1 MDPIVTALIKAF
13 FTSKNGKPN
22 KVLEKMGPDVL
33 SGLLQ
38 NTFKN
43 KKPTQETLNL
53 ITALNSGKVK
63 QTKEQKEAQKEAIKR
78 LNDPEAYKK
87 GTGSWVLQDIIS
99 PLVSNS
105 VRTLGNV
112 AAIQAQIPGQAQAAA
127 AEAAR
132 QGIDPRVLQG
142 SMAAQAFNS
151 NLAGQTAAS
160 PLLGQAKGTLR
171 KGLLDA
177 SAATL
182 EHATTIARA
191 EDERAR
197 MNQMINDKAV
207 AYGEAPPAAYYD
219 LLNRQAKNQ
228 QESAKQLAGG
238 F

>member
-1 MDPIVTALIKAF
+1 MNPIVTDLIKTF

-22 KVLEKMGPDVL
+22 KILEKMGPDVL

-43 KKPTQETLNL
+43 EKPTQETLNL
-53 ITALNSGKVK
+53 ITALNSGKAK
-63 QTKEQKEAQKEAIKR
+63 QTKEQKEAIKR

-87 GTGSWVLQDIIS
+87 GKGSWVLQDIIS

-127 AEAAR
+127 ADAAR
-132 QGIDPRVLQG
+132 QSIDPRVLQG
-142 SMAAQAFNS
+142 SMAAQTFNS
-151 NLAGQTAAS
+151 NLAGQIAAS
-160 PLLGQAKGTLR
+160 SLLGQAKGALR

-177 SAATL
+177 SAGTL
-182 EHATTIARA
+182 EHATAIARA
-191 EDERAR
+191 EDEKAR
-197 MNQMINDKAV
+197 MNQMINDKAA

>member
-1 MDPIVTALIKAF
+1 MDPMTAALIKAF

-22 KVLEKMGPDVL
+22 KTLKKMGPDVL

-63 QTKEQKEAQKEAIKR
+63 QTKEQKEAIAR

-87 GTGSWVLQDIIS
+87 GKGSWVLQDIIS

-105 VRTLGNV
+105 IRTLGNV
-112 AAIQAQIPGQAQAAA
+112 AAIQAQIPGQAHAAA

-142 SMAAQAFNS
+142 SMAAQTFNS

-160 PLLGQAKGTLR
+160 TLLGQAKGALR

-177 SAATL
+177 SAGTF
-182 EHATTIARA
+182 EHATAVARA
-191 EDERAR
+191 EDEKAR
-197 MNQMINDKAV
+197 MNQMINDKAA

-238 F
+238 I

>member
-1 MDPIVTALIKAF
+1 MNPIVTALIKTF
-13 FTSKNGKPN
+13 FTDKNGKPN
-22 KVLEKMGPDVL
+22 KILEKMGPDVL

-43 KKPTQETLNL
+43 EKPTQETLNL
-53 ITALNSGKVK
+53 ITALNSGKAK
-63 QTKEQKEAQKEAIKR
+63 QTKEQKEAIKR

-87 GTGSWVLQDIIS
+87 GKGSWVLQDIIS

-132 QGIDPRVLQG
+132 QSIDPRVLQG

-151 NLAGQTAAS
+151 NLAGQIAAS

-182 EHATTIARA
+182 EHATAVARA
-191 EDERAR
+191 EDEKVRL
-197 MNQMINDKAV
+197 NQMINDKAA

>member
-1 MDPIVTALIKAF
+1 MDPIITALIKTF

-22 KVLEKMGPDVL
+22 KVLNKMGLDVL

-43 KKPTQETLNL
+43 GKPTQETLNL
-53 ITALNSGKVK
+53 ITNLNNGKVK
-63 QTKEQKEAQKEAIKR
+63 QTKEQKEAIKR
-78 LNDPEAYKK
+78 LNDPDAYKK
-87 GTGSWVLQDIIS
+87 GNGSWVLQDIIS

-105 VRTLGNV
+105 IRTLGNV

-160 PLLGQAKGTLR
+160 TLLGQAKGALR

-191 EDERAR
+191 EDEKAR
-197 MNQMINDKAV
+197 MNQMINDKAA

>member
-1 MDPIVTALIKAF
+1 MDPIITALIKTF

-22 KVLEKMGPDVL
+22 KILEKMGPDVL

-43 KKPTQETLNL
+43 EKPTQETLNL

-63 QTKEQKEAQKEAIKR
+63 QTKEQKEAIKR

-160 PLLGQAKGTLR
+160 TLLGQAKGALR

-177 SAATL
+177 SAGTL
-182 EHATTIARA
+182 EHATAVARA
-191 EDERAR
+191 EDEKAR
-197 MNQMINDKAV
+197 MNQMINDKAA

>member
-1 MDPIVTALIKAF
+1 MDPIVAALIKTF
-13 FTSKNGKPN
+13 FTNKNGKPN
-22 KVLEKMGPDVL
+22 KILEKMGPDVL

-43 KKPTQETLNL
+43 EKPTQETLNL

-63 QTKEQKEAQKEAIKR
+63 QTKEQKEAIKR

-87 GTGSWVLQDIIS
+87 GKGSWVLQDIIS

-127 AEAAR
+127 AEVAR
-132 QGIDPRVLQG
+132 QSIDPRVLQG
-142 SMAAQAFNS
+142 SMAAQTFNS

-160 PLLGQAKGTLR
+160 TLLGQAKGALR

-177 SAATL
+177 SAGTL
-182 EHATTIARA
+182 EHATAVARA
-191 EDERAR
+191 EDEKAR
-197 MNQMINDKAV
+197 MNQMINDKAA

>member
-1 MDPIVTALIKAF
+1 MDPITTALIKTF

-22 KVLEKMGPDVL
+22 KILEKMGFDVL

-43 KKPTQETLNL
+43 GKPTQETLDL
-53 ITALNSGKVK
+53 ITNLNNKKVK
-63 QTKEQKEAQKEAIKR
+63 QTKEQKEAIKR

-142 SMAAQAFNS
+142 SMAAQTFNS

-160 PLLGQAKGTLR
+160 TLLGQAKGALR

-177 SAATL
+177 SAGTL
-182 EHATTIARA
+182 EHATAVARA
-191 EDERAR
+191 EDEKAR
-197 MNQMINDKAV
+197 MNQMINDKAA

-238 F
+238 I

>member
-1 MDPIVTALIKAF
+1 MNPIVTALIKTF
-13 FTSKNGKPN
+13 FTNKNGKPN
-22 KVLEKMGPDVL
+22 KILEKMGPDVL

-43 KKPTQETLNL
+43 EKPTQETLNL
-53 ITALNSGKVK
+53 ITALNSGKAK
-63 QTKEQKEAQKEAIKR
+63 QTKEQKEAIKR

-87 GTGSWVLQDIIS
+87 GKGSWVLQDIIS
-99 PLVSNS
+99 PLVSSS

-132 QGIDPRVLQG
+132 QSIDPRVLQG

-151 NLAGQTAAS
+151 NLAGQIAAS
-160 PLLGQAKGTLR
+160 SLLGQAKGTLR

-177 SAATL
+177 SAGTL
-182 EHATTIARA
+182 EHATAVARA
-191 EDERAR
+191 EDEKVRL
-197 MNQMINDKAV
+197 NQMINDKAV

>member
-1 MDPIVTALIKAF
+1 MNPIVTALIKTF
-13 FTSKNGKPN
+13 FTNKNGKPN
-22 KVLEKMGPDVL
+22 KILEKMGPDVL

-43 KKPTQETLNL
+43 EKPTQETLNL
-53 ITALNSGKVK
+53 ITALNSGKAK
-63 QTKEQKEAQKEAIKR
+63 QTKEQKEAIKR
-78 LNDPEAYKK
+78 LNDPDAYKK
-87 GTGSWVLQDIIS
+87 GKGSWVLQDIIS

-132 QGIDPRVLQG
+132 QSIDPRVLQG

-151 NLAGQTAAS
+151 NLAGQIAAS
-160 PLLGQAKGTLR
+160 SLLGQAKGALR

-177 SAATL
+177 SAGTL
-182 EHATTIARA
+182 EHATAIARA
-191 EDERAR
+191 EDEKVR
-197 MNQMINDKAV
+197 MNQMINDKAA

>member
-1 MDPIVTALIKAF
+1 MNPIVDALIKTF
-13 FTSKNGKPN
+13 FTNKNGKPN
-22 KVLEKMGPDVL
+22 KILEKMGPDVL

-43 KKPTQETLNL
+43 EKPTQETLNL
-53 ITALNSGKVK
+53 ITALNSGKAK
-63 QTKEQKEAQKEAIKR
+63 QTKEQKEAIKR

-87 GTGSWVLQDIIS
+87 GKGSWVLQDIIS

-132 QGIDPRVLQG
+132 QSIDPRVLQG

-151 NLAGQTAAS
+151 NLAGQIAAS
-160 PLLGQAKGTLR
+160 PLLGQAKGALR

-177 SAATL
+177 SAGTL
-182 EHATTIARA
+182 EHATAVARA
-191 EDERAR
+191 EDEKVRL
-197 MNQMINDKAV
+197 NQMINDKAA

>member
-1 MDPIVTALIKAF
+1 MDPMVAALIKTF
-13 FTSKNGKPN
+13 FTNKNGKPN
-22 KVLEKMGPDVL
+22 KILEKMGPDVL

-43 KKPTQETLNL
+43 EKPTQETLNL
-53 ITALNSGKVK
+53 ITALNSGKAK
-63 QTKEQKEAQKEAIKR
+63 QTKEQKEAIKR
-78 LNDPEAYKK
+78 LNDPDAYKK

-132 QGIDPRVLQG
+132 QSIDPRVLQG

-182 EHATTIARA
+182 EHATAVARA

>member
-1 MDPIVTALIKAF
+1 MNPKIVVTLIKIF

-22 KVLEKMGPDVL
+22 KILKKIGPDVL

-43 KKPTQETLNL
+43 GKPTQETLNL
-53 ITALNSGKVK
+53 ITNLNNNGKVK
-63 QTKEQKEAQKEAIKR
+63 QTKKQKEANAR

-87 GTGSWVLQDIIS
+87 GKGSWVLQDIIS

-127 AEAAR
+127 AAEAAR

-142 SMAAQAFNS
+142 SMAAQTFDS

-160 PLLGQAKGTLR
+160 PLLGQAKGALR

-177 SAATL
+177 SAGTL
-182 EHATTIARA
+182 AHATAVARA
-191 EDERAR
+191 EDEKAR
-197 MNQMINDKAV
+197 MDQMINDKAV

>member
-1 MDPIVTALIKAF
+1 MKPIVTALIKTF
-13 FTSKNGKPN
+13 FTNKNGKPN
-22 KVLEKMGPDVL
+22 KILEKMGPDVL

-43 KKPTQETLNL
+43 EKPTQETLNL
-53 ITALNSGKVK
+53 ITALNSGKAK
-63 QTKEQKEAQKEAIKR
+63 QTKEQKEAIKR

-87 GTGSWVLQDIIS
+87 GKGSWVLQDIIS

-132 QGIDPRVLQG
+132 QSIDPRILQG

-151 NLAGQTAAS
+151 NLAGQIAAS
-160 PLLGQAKGTLR
+160 SLLGQAKGALR

-191 EDERAR
+191 EDEKAR
-197 MNQMINDKAV
+197 MNQMINDKAA

>member
-1 MDPIVTALIKAF
+1 MNPIVTALIKTF
-13 FTSKNGKPN
+13 FTNKNGKPN
-22 KVLEKMGPDVL
+22 KILEKMGPDVL

-43 KKPTQETLNL
+43 EKPTQETLNL
-53 ITALNSGKVK
+53 ITALNSGKAK
-63 QTKEQKEAQKEAIKR
+63 QTKEQKEAIKR

-87 GTGSWVLQDIIS
+87 GKGSWVLQDIIS

-132 QGIDPRVLQG
+132 QSIDPRVLQG

-160 PLLGQAKGTLR
+160 SLLGQAKGALR

-177 SAATL
+177 SAGTL
-182 EHATTIARA
+182 EHATAVARA
-191 EDERAR
+191 EDEKVRL
-197 MNQMINDKAV
+197 NQMINDKAA

>member
-1 MDPIVTALIKAF
+1 MDPITTALIKTF

-22 KVLEKMGPDVL
+22 KILEKMGFDVL

-43 KKPTQETLNL
+43 GKPTQETLDL
-53 ITALNSGKVK
+53 ITNLNNKKVK
-63 QTKEQKEAQKEAIKR
+63 QTKEQKEAIKR

-105 VRTLGNV
+105 IRTLGNV

-127 AEAAR
+127 AEVAR
-132 QGIDPRVLQG
+132 QSIDPRVLQG
-142 SMAAQAFNS
+142 SMAAQTFNS

-160 PLLGQAKGTLR
+160 TLLGQAKGALR

-177 SAATL
+177 SAGTL
-182 EHATTIARA
+182 EHATAVARA
-191 EDERAR
+191 ENEKAR
-197 MNQMINDKAV
+197 MNQMINDKAA

-238 F
+238 I

>member
-1 MDPIVTALIKAF
+1 MNPIVTALIKTF
-13 FTSKNGKPN
+13 FTNKNGKPN
-22 KVLEKMGPDVL
+22 KILEKMGPDVL

-43 KKPTQETLNL
+43 EKPTQETLNL
-53 ITALNSGKVK
+53 ITALNSGKAK
-63 QTKEQKEAQKEAIKR
+63 QTKEQKEAIKR
-78 LNDPEAYKK
+78 LNDPDAYKK
-87 GTGSWVLQDIIS
+87 GKGSWVLQDIIS

-132 QGIDPRVLQG
+132 QSIDPRVLQG

-151 NLAGQTAAS
+151 NLAGQIAAS
-160 PLLGQAKGTLR
+160 SLLGQAKGALR

-177 SAATL
+177 SAGTL
-182 EHATTIARA
+182 EHATAVARA
-191 EDERAR
+191 EDEKAR
-197 MNQMINDKAV
+197 MNQMINDKAA

>member
-1 MDPIVTALIKAF
+1 MNPIVTALIKTF
-13 FTSKNGKPN
+13 FTNKNGKPN
-22 KVLEKMGPDVL
+22 KILEKMGPDVL

-43 KKPTQETLNL
+43 GKPTQETLNL
-53 ITALNSGKVK
+53 ITALNSGKAK
-63 QTKEQKEAQKEAIKR
+63 QTKEQKEAIKR

-87 GTGSWVLQDIIS
+87 GKGSWVLQDIIS

-132 QGIDPRVLQG
+132 QSIDPRILQG

-160 PLLGQAKGTLR
+160 SLLGQAKGALR

-177 SAATL
+177 SAGTL
-182 EHATTIARA
+182 EHATAVARA
-191 EDERAR
+191 EDEKAR

>member
-1 MDPIVTALIKAF
+1 MNPIVTALIKTF
-13 FTSKNGKPN
+13 FTNKNGKPN
-22 KVLEKMGPDVL
+22 KILEKMGPDVL

-43 KKPTQETLNL
+43 EKPTQETLNL
-53 ITALNSGKVK
+53 ITALNSGKAK
-63 QTKEQKEAQKEAIKR
+63 QTKEQKEAIKR
-78 LNDPEAYKK
+78 LNDPDTYKK
-87 GTGSWVLQDIIS
+87 GKGSWVLQDIIS
-99 PLVSNS
+99 PLVSSS

-132 QGIDPRVLQG
+132 QSIDPRVLQG

-151 NLAGQTAAS
+151 NLAGQIAAS
-160 PLLGQAKGTLR
+160 SLLGQAKGALR

-177 SAATL
+177 SAGTL
-182 EHATTIARA
+182 EHATAVARA
-191 EDERAR
+191 EDEKVRL
-197 MNQMINDKAV
+197 NQMINDRAV

>member
-1 MDPIVTALIKAF
+1 MDPIVAALIKTF
-13 FTSKNGKPN
+13 FTNKNGKPN
-22 KVLEKMGPDVL
+22 KILEKMGPDVL

-43 KKPTQETLNL
+43 EKPTQETLNL
-53 ITALNSGKVK
+53 ITALNSGKAK
-63 QTKEQKEAQKEAIKR
+63 QTKEQKEAIKR
-78 LNDPEAYKK
+78 LNDPDAYKK

-132 QGIDPRVLQG
+132 QSIDPRVLQG

-160 PLLGQAKGTLR
+160 TLLGQAKGALR

-191 EDERAR
+191 EDEKAR
-197 MNQMINDKAV
+197 MNQMINDKAA

>member
-1 MDPIVTALIKAF
+1 MNPIVTALIKTF
-13 FTSKNGKPN
+13 FTNKNGKPN
-22 KVLEKMGPDVL
+22 KILEKMGPDVL

-43 KKPTQETLNL
+43 EKPTQETLNL
-53 ITALNSGKVK
+53 ITALNSGKAK
-63 QTKEQKEAQKEAIKR
+63 QTKEQKEAIKR
-78 LNDPEAYKK
+78 LNDPDAYKK
-87 GTGSWVLQDIIS
+87 GKGSWVLQDIIS

-132 QGIDPRVLQG
+132 QSIDPRVLQG

-151 NLAGQTAAS
+151 NLAGQIAAS
-160 PLLGQAKGTLR
+160 SLLGQAKGALR

-177 SAATL
+177 SAGTL
-182 EHATTIARA
+182 EHATAVARA
-191 EDERAR
+191 ENEKAR
-197 MNQMINDKAV
+197 LNQMINDKAV

>member
-1 MDPIVTALIKAF
+1 MNPIVTALIKTF
-13 FTSKNGKPN
+13 FTNKNGKPN
-22 KVLEKMGPDVL
+22 KILEKMGPDVL

-43 KKPTQETLNL
+43 EKPTQETLNL
-53 ITALNSGKVK
+53 ITALNSGKAK
-63 QTKEQKEAQKEAIKR
+63 QTKEQKEAIKR

-87 GTGSWVLQDIIS
+87 GKGSWVLQDIIS

-132 QGIDPRVLQG
+132 QSIDPRVLQG

-151 NLAGQTAAS
+151 NLAGQIAAS
-160 PLLGQAKGTLR
+160 PLLGQAKGALR

-177 SAATL
+177 SAGTL
-182 EHATTIARA
+182 EHATAVARA
-191 EDERAR
+191 EDEKVRL
-197 MNQMINDKAV
+197 NQMINDKAA

>member
-1 MDPIVTALIKAF
+1 MNPMTTALIKTF
-13 FTSKNGKPN
+13 FTNKNGKPN
-22 KVLEKMGPDVL
+22 KVLEKMGFDVL

-43 KKPTQETLNL
+43 KKPTQETLDL
-53 ITALNSGKVK
+53 ITKLNNNKKVK
-63 QTKEQKEAQKEAIKR
+63 QTKEQKEAIKR

-87 GTGSWVLQDIIS
+87 GKGSWVLQDIIS

-105 VRTLGNV
+105 IRTLGNV

-127 AEAAR
+127 AEVAR
-132 QGIDPRVLQG
+132 QSIDPRVLQG
-142 SMAAQAFNS
+142 SMAAQTFNS

-160 PLLGQAKGTLR
+160 TLLGQAKGALR

-177 SAATL
+177 SAGTL
-182 EHATTIARA
+182 EHATAVARA
-191 EDERAR
+191 EDEKAR
-197 MNQMINDKAV
+197 MNQMINDKAA

>member
-1 MDPIVTALIKAF
+1 MDPIITALIKTF

-22 KVLEKMGPDVL
+22 KVLNKMGLDVL

-43 KKPTQETLNL
+43 GKPTQETLNL
-53 ITALNSGKVK
+53 ITNLNNGKVK
-63 QTKEQKEAQKEAIKR
+63 QTKEQKEAIKR
-78 LNDPEAYKK
+78 LNDPDAYKK
-87 GTGSWVLQDIIS
+87 GKGSWVLQDIIS

-105 VRTLGNV
+105 IRTLGNV

-142 SMAAQAFNS
+142 SMAAQTFNS

-160 PLLGQAKGTLR
+160 SLLGQAKGALR

-177 SAATL
+177 SAGTL
-182 EHATTIARA
+182 EHATAVARA
-191 EDERAR
+191 EDEKVR
-197 MNQMINDKAV
+197 MNQMINDKAA

>member
-1 MDPIVTALIKAF
+1 MDPIVAALIKTF
-13 FTSKNGKPN
+13 FTNKNGKPN
-22 KVLEKMGPDVL
+22 KILEKMGPDVL

-43 KKPTQETLNL
+43 EKPTQETLNL

-63 QTKEQKEAQKEAIKR
+63 QTKEQKEAIKR

-142 SMAAQAFNS
+142 SMAAQAFNA

-177 SAATL
+177 SAGTL
-182 EHATTIARA
+182 EHATAVARA
-191 EDERAR
+191 EDEKAR
-197 MNQMINDKAV
+197 MNQMINDKAA

>member
-1 MDPIVTALIKAF
+1 MNPIVTALIKTF
-13 FTSKNGKPN
+13 FTNKNGKPN
-22 KVLEKMGPDVL
+22 KILEKMGPDVL

-43 KKPTQETLNL
+43 EKPTQETLNL
-53 ITALNSGKVK
+53 ITALNSGKAK
-63 QTKEQKEAQKEAIKR
+63 QTKEQKEAIKR
-78 LNDPEAYKK
+78 LNDPDAYKK
-87 GTGSWVLQDIIS
+87 GKGSWVLQDIIS

-132 QGIDPRVLQG
+132 QSIDPRVLQG

-151 NLAGQTAAS
+151 NLAGQIAAS
-160 PLLGQAKGTLR
+160 PLLGQAKGALR

-182 EHATTIARA
+182 EHATAVARA
-191 EDERAR
+191 EDEKGRL
-197 MNQMINDKAV
+197 NQMINDKAA

>member
-1 MDPIVTALIKAF
+1 MNPIVTALIKTF
-13 FTSKNGKPN
+13 FTNKNGKPN
-22 KVLEKMGPDVL
+22 KILEKMGPDVL

-43 KKPTQETLNL
+43 EKPTQETLNL
-53 ITALNSGKVK
+53 ITALNSGKAK
-63 QTKEQKEAQKEAIKR
+63 QTKEQKEAIKR
-78 LNDPEAYKK
+78 LNDPDAYKK
-87 GTGSWVLQDIIS
+87 GKGSWVLQDIIS

-132 QGIDPRVLQG
+132 QSIDPRVLQG

-151 NLAGQTAAS
+151 NLAGQIAAS
-160 PLLGQAKGTLR
+160 PLLGQAKGALR

-182 EHATTIARA
+182 EHATAVARA
-191 EDERAR
+191 EDEKVRL
-197 MNQMINDKAV
+197 NQMVNDKAA

>member
-1 MDPIVTALIKAF
+1 MDPITTALIRTF
-13 FTSKNGKPN
+13 FTSKNGQPN
-22 KVLEKMGPDVL
+22 KVLEKMGLDVV

-38 NTFKN
+38 NTYKDG
-43 KKPTQETLNL
+43 KPTQETLNL
-53 ITALNSGKVK
+53 ITNLNNRKVK
-63 QTKEQKEAQKEAIKR
+63 QTKEQKEAIQR
-78 LNDPEAYKK
+78 LNDPDAYKK
-87 GTGSWVLQDIIS
+87 GKGSWVLQDIIS
-99 PLVSNS
+99 PLVSS
-105 VRTLGNV
+105 STRALGNV
-112 AAIQAQIPGQAQAAA
+112 AAIQAQIPGQAHAAA

-142 SMAAQAFNS
+142 SMAAQTFNS

-160 PLLGQAKGTLR
+160 TLLGQAKGALR

-177 SAATL
+177 SAGTL
-182 EHATTIARA
+182 EHATAVARA
-191 EDERAR
+191 EDEKAR

-228 QESAKQLAGG
+228 QEAAKQLAGG

>member
-1 MDPIVTALIKAF
+1 MNPIVTALIKTF
-13 FTSKNGKPN
+13 FTNKNGKPN
-22 KVLEKMGPDVL
+22 KILEKMGPDVL

-43 KKPTQETLNL
+43 EKPTQETLNL
-53 ITALNSGKVK
+53 ITALNSGKAK
-63 QTKEQKEAQKEAIKR
+63 QTKEQKEAIKR
-78 LNDPEAYKK
+78 LNDPDAYKK
-87 GTGSWVLQDIIS
+87 GKGSWVLQDIIS

-132 QGIDPRVLQG
+132 QSIDPRVLQG

-151 NLAGQTAAS
+151 NLAGQIAAS
-160 PLLGQAKGTLR
+160 PLLGQAKGALR

-182 EHATTIARA
+182 EHATAVARA
-191 EDERAR
+191 EDEKAR
-197 MNQMINDKAV
+197 MNQMINDKAA

>member
-1 MDPIVTALIKAF
+1 MNPKVTALLIKAF

-22 KVLEKMGPDVL
+22 KILEKMGPDVL

-43 KKPTQETLNL
+43 EKPTQETLNL
-53 ITALNSGKVK
+53 ITALNSGKAK
-63 QTKEQKEAQKEAIKR
+63 QTKEQKEAIKR

-87 GTGSWVLQDIIS
+87 GKGSWVLQDIIS

-132 QGIDPRVLQG
+132 QSIDPRVLQG

-151 NLAGQTAAS
+151 NLAGQIAAS
-160 PLLGQAKGTLR
+160 PLLGQAKGALR

-191 EDERAR
+191 EDEKAR
-197 MNQMINDKAV
+197 MNQMINDKAA

>member
-1 MDPIVTALIKAF
+1 MNPIVTALIKTF
-13 FTSKNGKPN
+13 FTNKNGKPN
-22 KVLEKMGPDVL
+22 KILEKMGPDVL

-43 KKPTQETLNL
+43 EKPTQETLNL
-53 ITALNSGKVK
+53 ITALNSGKAK
-63 QTKEQKEAQKEAIKR
+63 QTKEQKEAIKR
-78 LNDPEAYKK
+78 LNDPDAYKK
-87 GTGSWVLQDIIS
+87 GKGSWVLQDIIS

-132 QGIDPRVLQG
+132 QSIDPRVLQG

-151 NLAGQTAAS
+151 NLAGQIAAS
-160 PLLGQAKGTLR
+160 SLLGQAKGALR

-177 SAATL
+177 SAGTL
-182 EHATTIARA
+182 EHATAVARA
-191 EDERAR
+191 EDEKVRL
-197 MNQMINDKAV
+197 NQMISDKAA

>member
-1 MDPIVTALIKAF
+1 MTAALIKAF

-22 KVLEKMGPDVL
+22 KTLKKMGPDVL

-63 QTKEQKEAQKEAIKR
+63 QTKEQKEAIAR

-87 GTGSWVLQDIIS
+87 GKGSWVLQDIIS

-105 VRTLGNV
+105 IRTLGNV
-112 AAIQAQIPGQAQAAA
+112 AAIQAQIPGQAHAAA

-142 SMAAQAFNS
+142 SMAAQTFNS

-160 PLLGQAKGTLR
+160 TLLGQAKGALR

-177 SAATL
+177 SAGTL
-182 EHATTIARA
+182 EHATAVARA
-191 EDERAR
+191 EDEKAR
-197 MNQMINDKAV
+197 MNQMINDKAA

-238 F
+238 I

>member
-1 MDPIVTALIKAF
+1 MNPIVTALIKTF
-13 FTSKNGKPN
+13 FTNKNGKPN
-22 KVLEKMGPDVL
+22 KILEKMGPDIL

-43 KKPTQETLNL
+43 EKPTQETLNL
-53 ITALNSGKVK
+53 ITALNSGKAK
-63 QTKEQKEAQKEAIKR
+63 QTKEQKEAIKR

-87 GTGSWVLQDIIS
+87 GKGSWVLQDIIS

-132 QGIDPRVLQG
+132 QSIDPRVLQG

-151 NLAGQTAAS
+151 NLAGQIAAS
-160 PLLGQAKGTLR
+160 SLLGQAKGALR

-177 SAATL
+177 SAGTL
-182 EHATTIARA
+182 EHATAVARA
-191 EDERAR
+191 EDEKGRL
-197 MNQMINDKAV
+197 NQMINDKAA

>member
-1 MDPIVTALIKAF
+1 MDPIVAALIKTF
-13 FTSKNGKPN
+13 FTNKNGKPN
-22 KVLEKMGPDVL
+22 KILEKMGPDVL

-43 KKPTQETLNL
+43 EKPTQETLNL
-53 ITALNSGKVK
+53 ITALNSGKVE
-63 QTKEQKEAQKEAIKR
+63 QTKEQKEAIKR

-142 SMAAQAFNS
+142 SMAAQTFNS

-191 EDERAR
+191 EDEKAR
-197 MNQMINDKAV
+197 MNQMINDKAA

>member
-1 MDPIVTALIKAF
+1 MNPIVTALIKTF
-13 FTSKNGKPN
+13 FTNKNGKPN
-22 KVLEKMGPDVL
+22 KILEKMGPDVL

-43 KKPTQETLNL
+43 EKPTQETLNL
-53 ITALNSGKVK
+53 ITALNSGKAK
-63 QTKEQKEAQKEAIKR
+63 QTKEQKEAIKR
-78 LNDPEAYKK
+78 LNDPDAYKK
-87 GTGSWVLQDIIS
+87 GKGSWVLQDIIS

-132 QGIDPRVLQG
+132 QSIDPRVLQG

-151 NLAGQTAAS
+151 NLAGQIAAS

-177 SAATL
+177 SAGTL
-182 EHATTIARA
+182 EHATAVARA
-191 EDERAR
+191 EDEKAR

>member
-1 MDPIVTALIKAF
+1 MDPMVTALIKTF

-22 KVLEKMGPDVL
+22 KILEKMGPDVL

-43 KKPTQETLNL
+43 DKPTQETLNL

-63 QTKEQKEAQKEAIKR
+63 QTKEQKEAIKR

-87 GTGSWVLQDIIS
+87 GKGSWVLQDIIS

-160 PLLGQAKGTLR
+160 TLLGQAKGALR

-177 SAATL
+177 SAGTL
-182 EHATTIARA
+182 EHATAVARA
-191 EDERAR
+191 EDEKVR

>member
-1 MDPIVTALIKAF
+1 MNPIVTALIETF
-13 FTSKNGKPN
+13 FTNKNGKPN
-22 KVLEKMGPDVL
+22 KILEKMGPDVL

-43 KKPTQETLNL
+43 EKPTQETLNL
-53 ITALNSGKVK
+53 ITALNSGKAK
-63 QTKEQKEAQKEAIKR
+63 QTKEQKEAIKR
-78 LNDPEAYKK
+78 LNDPDAYKQGK
-87 GTGSWVLQDIIS
+87 GSWVLHDIIS

-132 QGIDPRVLQG
+132 QSIDPRVLQG

-151 NLAGQTAAS
+151 NLAGQIAAS
-160 PLLGQAKGTLR
+160 SLLGQAKGALR

-177 SAATL
+177 SAGTL
-182 EHATTIARA
+182 EHATAVARA
-191 EDERAR
+191 EDEKVRL
-197 MNQMINDKAV
+197 NQMINDKAA

>member
-1 MDPIVTALIKAF
+1 MDPITAALIKTF

-22 KVLEKMGPDVL
+22 KILEKMGFDVL

-43 KKPTQETLNL
+43 GKPTQETLDL
-53 ITALNSGKVK
+53 ITNLNNKKVK
-63 QTKEQKEAQKEAIKR
+63 QTKEQKEAIKR

-87 GTGSWVLQDIIS
+87 GKGSWVLQDIIS

-127 AEAAR
+127 AEVAR
-132 QGIDPRVLQG
+132 QSIDPRVLQG
-142 SMAAQAFNS
+142 SMAAQTFNS

-160 PLLGQAKGTLR
+160 TLLGQAKGALR

-177 SAATL
+177 SAGTL
-182 EHATTIARA
+182 EHATAVARA
-191 EDERAR
+191 EDEKAR
-197 MNQMINDKAV
+197 MNQMINDKAA

-238 F
+238 I

>member
-1 MDPIVTALIKAF
+1 MDPIVAALIKTF
-13 FTSKNGKPN
+13 FTNKNGKPN
-22 KVLEKMGPDVL
+22 KILEKMGPDVL

-43 KKPTQETLNL
+43 EKPTQETLNL
-53 ITALNSGKVK
+53 ITALNSGKAK
-63 QTKEQKEAQKEAIKR
+63 QTKEQKEAIKR

-87 GTGSWVLQDIIS
+87 GKGSWVLQDIIS

-132 QGIDPRVLQG
+132 QSIDPRVLQG

-160 PLLGQAKGTLR
+160 SLLGQAKGALR

-177 SAATL
+177 SAGTL
-182 EHATTIARA
+182 EHATAVARA
-191 EDERAR
+191 EDEKIRL
-197 MNQMINDKAV
+197 NQMINDKAA

>member
-1 MDPIVTALIKAF
+1 MDPMTAALIKAF

-22 KVLEKMGPDVL
+22 KILEKMGPDVL

-63 QTKEQKEAQKEAIKR
+63 QTKEQKEAIAR

-87 GTGSWVLQDIIS
+87 GKGSWVLQDIIS

-105 VRTLGNV
+105 IRTLGNI
-112 AAIQAQIPGQAQAAA
+112 AAIQAQIPGQAHAAA

-132 QGIDPRVLQG
+132 QGIDSRVLQG
-142 SMAAQAFNS
+142 SMAAQTFNS

-160 PLLGQAKGTLR
+160 TLLGQAKGALR

-177 SAATL
+177 SAGTL
-182 EHATTIARA
+182 EHATAVARA
-191 EDERAR
+191 EDEKAR
-197 MNQMINDKAV
+197 MNQMINDKAA

-238 F
+238 I

>member
-1 MDPIVTALIKAF
+1 MDPIVAALIKTF
-13 FTSKNGKPN
+13 FTNKNGKPN
-22 KVLEKMGPDVL
+22 KILEKMGPDVL

-43 KKPTQETLNL
+43 EKPTQETLNL
-53 ITALNSGKVK
+53 ITALNNGKAK
-63 QTKEQKEAQKEAIKR
+63 QTKEQKEAIKR

-142 SMAAQAFNS
+142 SMAAQTFNS

-160 PLLGQAKGTLR
+160 PLLGQAKGALR

-177 SAATL
+177 SAGTL
-182 EHATTIARA
+182 EHATAVARA
-191 EDERAR
+191 EDEKAR